1 MKKIIFALSAMAIS
15 AAVMTACGNDTGILV
30 EHNENAYHVMETEP
44 VTTKAK
50 VKEIRRETAAADD
63 KSAESSKTTAKAA
76 DEGDEKEVSATK
88 AAETSENPETPAT
101 PEIPENTQP
110 AQGNSGDTSADTPTE
125 EQEEY
130 FLEGVVYR
138 KSAQNILIKEKD
150 LSLLSIGFKDKSV
163 IDSIG
168 LGDEVRVSYD
178 GIIME
183 SYPGQVHK
191 ANGAEVVSKAVYEG
205 KIKHFICE
213 ASELPQSFTVLLPDG
228 WTIKEIDYP
237 KDGEFTDWG
246 YRIVPKGE
254 NNGLDISWH
263 SSFSIRERYDIF
275 PDTFN
280 GCPVKKY
287 GSDGEWRFYTYD
299 NGYIAANNFYK
310 TDKYEEYKDEFEF
323 ILNTL
328 IFGQTEFIGD

>member
-1 MKKIIFALSAMAIS
+1 MKRLFYAITLSAVS
-15 AAVMTACGNDTGILV
+15 AAILSSCGTEKNDNTMVVEQNDNGIYVVETKTPTERKVKEILTQTTAAEQSAKSTETAAKSAEKRTD
-30 EHNENAYHVMETEP
+30 NEKTAVAAVDDEAAEETEP
-44 VTTKAK
+44 VRDNS
-50 VKEIRRETAAADD
+50 EE
-63 KSAESSKTTAKAA
+63 SAE
-76 DEGDEKEVSATK
+76 
-88 AAETSENPETPAT
+88 
-101 PEIPENTQP
+101 EIP
-110 AQGNSGDTSADTPTE
+110 TE
-125 EQEEY
+125 IEREEY

-163 IDSIG
+163 IDSIS

-263 SSFSIRERYDIF
+263 SSFSVRERYDIF

-280 GCPVKKY
+280 GCAVKKY